1 MIRCSGSQIET
12 GSVVSCSD
20 GRSVLRGCM
29 YEPNSYPNSVICPV
43 DVIFNPSPADTKQ
56 HQVWIWFHVAAQ
68 QAVWTA
74 ISEVFQG
81 KTEHTTVMWFFVV
94 SCTLSVSIGFCACPW
109 FWIYGF
115 PLGARDFTVNN
126 L

>member
-1 MIRCSGSQIET
+1 
-12 GSVVSCSD
+12 
-20 GRSVLRGCM
+20 M
-29 YEPNSYPNSVICPV
+29 YEPNCYPNSVICPV

-81 KTEHTTVMWFFVV
+81 KKEHTTIMWFVVVGWLLRLSLVLDLWLSLCGKRFYGEQFVN
-94 SCTLSVSIGFCACPW
+94 SL
-109 FWIYGF
+109 
-115 PLGARDFTVNN
+115 
-126 L
+126 